1 MYLFV
6 GMDGW
11 MGGWVDGWMGGWMD
25 RWMDGWVDGWVDG
38 WMDGR
43 TGKQADGWMY
53 RLMGG
58 WLDGWVK
65 DKVYIF
71 NTNTI
76 SVLVADNIELQPFR
90 GREVDSAKSFRLK
103 DSNKVIENEYVVA
116 PEEITGDVISSGSIV
131 VAGQQSLARDSVTEN
146 IYQSD
151 NELDQMEPLPAGMEG
166 VVSVH
171 RISCTMWDN
180 RRWNCHSVNRKMYFL

>member
-1 MYLFV
+1 
-6 GMDGW
+6 MDGK
-11 MGGWVDGWMGGWMD
+11 MGK
-25 RWMDGWVDGWVDG
+25 R
-38 WMDGR
+38 
-43 TGKQADGWMY
+43 ADGWMY

-116 PEEITGDVISSGSIV
+116 TEEITGDVISSGSIV
-131 VAGQQSLARDSVTEN
+131 VAGQQSLAREQP
-146 IYQSD
+146 YHQ
-151 NELDQMEPLPAGMEG
+151 
-166 VVSVH
+166 
-171 RISCTMWDN
+171 
-180 RRWNCHSVNRKMYFL
+180 